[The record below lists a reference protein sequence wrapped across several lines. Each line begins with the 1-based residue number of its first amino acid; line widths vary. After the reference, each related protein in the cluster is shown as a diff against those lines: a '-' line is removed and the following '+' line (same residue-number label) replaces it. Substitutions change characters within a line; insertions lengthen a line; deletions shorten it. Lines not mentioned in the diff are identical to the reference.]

1 MRPSDKKGLVIGL
14 AAIGAAIATELSK
27 PAEERTWHGTIVGVV
42 PYDFRRPTADSVRQK
57 LWNPTGNFWSPSVFG
72 VGWTPN
78 LGRLAA
84 QTGLLG
90 PAETPAAA
98 SPTPAEV
105 APPAAEAPPAPEID
119 DPSSSGEDTDQ

>member
-1 MRPSDKKGLVIGL
+1 MRPSDKKGLLIGL
-14 AAIGAAIATELSK
+14 AAVGAAIASELKK
-27 PAEERTWHGTIVGVV
+27 PVEERTWHGSIAGVV
-42 PYDFRRPTADSVRQK
+42 PYDFRRPTPNSVREK

-90 PAETPAAA
+90 PADPVAGSVVSTP
-98 SPTPAEV
+98 TDPA
-105 APPAAEAPPAPEID
+105 PAPEITPPGQDHED
-119 DPSSSGEDTDQ
+119 DA